1 MPQKIKNINSS
12 KINGI
17 HLFLV
22 VLGGRAKKAN
32 VELHDV
38 RWVIG
43 SRIEDT
49 FDVLRR
55 DWFGT
60 IDGLHIDSYKKI
72 NYVDGYKI
80 NLKKTESDKL
90 NKNKLFIENVP
101 QHNLWFV
108 NIGGYDANSM
118 QEKHEFGLVAAS
130 SSIEAKNKAKSKWLN
145 GCQKKH
151 KDDIARLN
159 ASWTYD
165 DCKLITKIDN
175 WEIEL
180 KKTNNCIEN
189 AFYPDWYGYKRID
202 IF

>member
-1 MPQKIKNINSS
+1 MEKID
-12 KINGI
+12 KIY
-17 HLFLV
+17 LFLV

-49 FDVLRR
+49 FDLLRR

-80 NLKKTESDKL
+80 NLKKIENDKL
-90 NKNKLFIENVP
+90 NNKFKENIP
-101 QHNLWFV
+101 KHNLWFV
-108 NIGGYDANSM
+108 NIGGYDPSSM

-130 SSIEAKNKAKSKWLN
+130 SSMEAKNKAKSKWLN
-145 GCQKKH
+145 VFKKSM
-151 KDDIARLN
+151 RMTL
-159 ASWTYD
+159 
-165 DCKLITKIDN
+165 L
-175 WEIEL
+175 L
-180 KKTNNCIEN
+180 
-189 AFYPDWYGYKRID
+189 
-202 IF
+202 

>member
-1 MPQKIKNINSS
+1 ME
-12 KINGI
+12 KINKPYF
-17 HLFLV
+17 FLV
-22 VLGGRAKKAN
+22 FLGGRAKKAN

-43 SRIEDT
+43 STIEDT

-80 NLKKTESDKL
+80 YLKKIENDKL
-90 NKNKLFIENVP
+90 NKNKLFKEKIP
-101 QHNLWFV
+101 QINLWFV
-108 NIGGYDANSM
+108 NIGGYDPSSM

-130 SSIEAKNKAKSKWLN
+130 SSIDAKNKAKSKWLN
-145 GCQKKH
+145 GCKKKH
-151 KDDIARLN
+151 KDDISSLN
-159 ASWTYD
+159 DLWTYD
-165 DCKLITKIDN
+165 DCEIISKIDN

-180 KKTNNCIEN
+180 KQENNFVEEN
-189 AFYPDWYGYKRID
+189 HIPDWYGYKRID
-202 IF
+202 MI